1 MSSVNSILLSDV
13 QLQIQFYRFSF
24 FLFVLIYHYV
34 VNMKLCP
41 IFMSTKLNM
50 KLKIF
55 SLSVRKK
62 WHVLQFR

>member
-13 QLQIQFYRFSF
+13 QLQIQFSF

-41 IFMSTKLNM
+41 IFMPTKLNM
-50 KLKIF
+50 QSNISHF
-55 SLSVRKK
+55 LSKNMALF
-62 WHVLQFR
+62 HGQ